1 MSNNYI
7 FGWIGEAADIS
18 KEAKKED
25 LMRGRIMI
33 PGKLRGHLEMTLARV
48 GRKGKEKSSFQA
60 GGRGVGRG
68 VDGNRDKKI
77 LILSKKP

>member
-1 MSNNYI
+1 MVFQFGGLRKQHSHGRDSLSNNYI

-33 PGKLRGHLEMTLARV
+33 PGNLRGHLEMTLARV
-48 GRKGKEKSSFQA
+48 GRRLE
-60 GGRGVGRG
+60 
-68 VDGNRDKKI
+68 GN
-77 LILSKKP
+77 LN